1 MADILPHAP
10 DLSTFLHFCW
20 ITACLLLKM
29 RNKMRQRQ
37 QKILQ
42 YVQKTGLASLV
53 ELAEMFGVSVY
64 TVRRDV
70 DYLSQAR
77 LLAKVKGGAQRIET
91 PSHFREARLPNRMR
105 INVAEK
111 EKIAAKAV
119 EFIHPGD
126 TLFLDGSSTITTLA
140 RAVARACHNVTVV
153 TNSILVALELSDAN
167 DIRLIGLGGIFDRE
181 TFSYVGFDA
190 EAPPESFYVDKAFFS
205 CAGFVPSVG
214 TFENAA
220 FNRSTK
226 RVVAQHAQR
235 VFLLLDHS
243 KFGQKA
249 LARVLD
255 TQQINTIVTDRQ
267 PDVETA
273 DQLSEHELAL
283 VLAGP
288 DNSGTRK
295 V

>member
-1 MADILPHAP
+1 MC
-10 DLSTFLHFCW
+10 T
-20 ITACLLLKM
+20 
-29 RNKMRQRQ
+29 KMRQRQ

-42 YVQKTGLASLV
+42 HVQKIGLASLA
-53 ELAEMFGVSVY
+53 ELADMFAVSVY
-64 TVRRDV
+64 TIRRDV
-70 DYLSQAR
+70 DYLAQAR

-91 PSHFREARLPNRMR
+91 PSHFREARLPNRMKM
-105 INVAEK
+105 NVVEK

-140 RAVARACHNVTVV
+140 RAMAENCHNVTVV
-153 TNSILVALELSDAN
+153 TNSILVALELSDAV

-190 EAPPESFYVDKAFFS
+190 DAPPESFYVDKAFFS
-205 CAGFVPSVG
+205 CAGFVPDVG

-226 RVVAQHAQR
+226 RAVAQHAEK

-255 TQQINTIVTDRQ
+255 TSQIHTIVTDRQ
-267 PDVETA
+267 PDGATTE
-273 DQLSEHELAL
+273 QLAQHDLAL
-283 VLAGP
+283 VLAAP
-288 DNSGTRK
+288 ENNSSRSM
-295 V
+295 